1 MQLRCVRSPDGWSH
15 LPRAPGGP
23 QPFPDPN
30 GTSTGA
36 SPLLRLQGC
45 GAGHGGAQRGLGQP
59 WAGCPCP
66 QASYHKPGSLPCGP
80 APAWSPPHV
89 SGCQVPVW
97 PEHTHTQRGHCR
109 EETPRICLRWVPC
122 PGGWQGAEEQP
133 RTSSLHHPS
142 LVHITAFHRNFTE
155 GETEARSWVSPGSRQ
170 NLPRPLPLSS
180 ALSPGTGISIPR
192 PCALRGSQP
201 CSFLTPP
208 PAGRA
213 PRGAPFGAVR
223 EQWGCAALP
232 GGGCPRVV
240 LYPGAGE
247 LRERRVGVLAAVL
260 AAQLLQGLEAGRPA
274 AQALLVRTKQK

>member
-1 MQLRCVRSPDGWSH
+1 MPLGGRSHSLTPT
-15 LPRAPGGP
+15 GP
-23 QPFPDPN
+23 
-30 GTSTGA
+30 A
-36 SPLLRLQGC
+36 
-45 GAGHGGAQRGLGQP
+45 RGLHPCCVCRGVGLAVGGLRGGWGSSGLDVLVP
-59 WAGCPCP
+59 KRPTTSPGACPVALP
-66 QASYHKPGSLPCGP
+66 LPGLLPTSPAAKCPCGP
-80 APAWSPPHV
+80 S
-89 SGCQVPVW
+89 
-97 PEHTHTQRGHCR
+97 THTQWGHCR

-133 RTSSLHHPS
+133 RTGSLHHPS
-142 LVHITAFHRNFTE
+142 LVHAIAFHRNFTE

-213 PRGAPFGAVR
+213 PRGAPFGALR
-223 EQWGCAALP
+223 GRWGCAALP

>member
-1 MQLRCVRSPDGWSH
+1 MSLSPSV
-15 LPRAPGGP
+15 LPQAREPALWPCP
-23 QPFPDPN
+23 CLV
-30 GTSTGA
+30 S
-36 SPLLRLQGC
+36 SPRLRLPS
-45 GAGHGGAQRGLGQP
+45 ARVAR
-59 WAGCPCP
+59 A
-66 QASYHKPGSLPCGP
+66 
-80 APAWSPPHV
+80 
-89 SGCQVPVW
+89 
-97 PEHTHTQRGHCR
+97 HTHTEGSLQGGNAPNLPALGALPWGLAGSRGAAQDR
-109 EETPRICLRWVPC
+109 LPP
-122 PGGWQGAEEQP
+122 
-133 RTSSLHHPS
+133 SPS

-192 PCALRGSQP
+192 PCALRGSRP
-201 CSFLTPP
+201 CSFLAPP

-223 EQWGCAALP
+223 GRWGCAALP

>member
-1 MQLRCVRSPDGWSH
+1 MEPPAPCPWGAAAIPRPQRDQHGGFTPAASAGVWGWPWGGSKGAGAALGWMSLSPSV
-15 LPRAPGGP
+15 LPQAREPALWPCP
-23 QPFPDPN
+23 CLV
-30 GTSTGA
+30 S
-36 SPLLRLQGC
+36 SPRLRLPS
-45 GAGHGGAQRGLGQP
+45 ARVAR
-59 WAGCPCP
+59 A
-66 QASYHKPGSLPCGP
+66 
-80 APAWSPPHV
+80 
-89 SGCQVPVW
+89 
-97 PEHTHTQRGHCR
+97 HTHTEGSLQGGNAPNLPALVALPWGLAGSRGAAQDR
-109 EETPRICLRWVPC
+109 LPP
-122 PGGWQGAEEQP
+122 
-133 RTSSLHHPS
+133 SPS

-232 GGGCPRVV
+232 GGCCPRVV